1 MSRRFL
7 IDTDTASDDA
17 VALVMAL
24 RHPAIIV
31 EAITVVAGNVPLD
44 LGVQNALYTVEICGS
59 NVPVYAGAAAP
70 IMHELHT
77 AQNVH
82 GTDGMGDIGLPLT
95 GRKPAGTDAARVI
108 VDAARSYPHELTVV
122 TLGPLTNLALA
133 LLAAPDIVP
142 LISRVVMMGGTGQGP
157 GNVTPAA
164 EFNIWCDP
172 DAADVVFRSGLS
184 LEMVG
189 WDISRVYATISEV
202 ESAQLRR
209 LGPIGEFCTDIQRV
223 LIEFC
228 REVTQLS
235 GYDLPDPI
243 AMSIAID
250 PTIATDVRTLFVT
263 VETKGTRT
271 VGETVVDHLGVCK
284 QPGNVKVVLAAS
296 RERFVEMLTAAMTP

>member
-1 MSRRFL
+1 MSGRFL

-24 RHPAIIV
+24 RHPAVEI

-44 LGVQNALYTVEICGS
+44 LGVQNALYTVEICGAD
-59 NVPVYAGAAAP
+59 VPVYAGAAAP
-70 IMHELHT
+70 MMRELHT

-82 GTDGMGDIGLPLT
+82 GADGMGDIGLPLR
-95 GRKPAGTDAARVI
+95 GRQPAGIDAARVI
-108 VDAARSYPHELTVV
+108 IDTARNHPGDLTIV

-133 LLAAPDIVP
+133 VLAAPDIVP
-142 LISRVVMMGGTGQGP
+142 LVSRVVMMGGTGQGP

-172 DAADVVFRSGLS
+172 EAADVVFRSGLP

-189 WDISRVYATISEV
+189 WDISRTYATISEA
-202 ESAQLRR
+202 ESAEFRQ
-209 LGPIGEFCTDIQRV
+209 LGPIGEFCTDIQKV
-223 LIEFC
+223 LLEFC
-228 REVTQLS
+228 RDVTHLA

-243 AMSIAID
+243 AMAIAID
-250 PTIATDVRTLFVT
+250 PTVGTDVRDLFVT
-263 VETKGTRT
+263 VETTGIRT
-271 VGETVVDHLGVCK
+271 VGETVVDHLGVCG
-284 QPGNVKVVLAAS
+284 QTGNVKVVLAAS

>member
-24 RHPAIIV
+24 RHPDIVV
-31 EAITVVAGNVPLD
+31 EAITVVAGNVPVE
-44 LGVQNALYTVEICGS
+44 LGVQNALYTVEICDA
-59 NVPVYAGAAAP
+59 NVPVHAGAAAP
-70 IMHELHT
+70 MMRELHT

-82 GTDGMGDIGLPLT
+82 GADGMGDIGLPLT
-95 GRKPAGTDAARVI
+95 GRRPAGIDAARVI
-108 VDAARSYPHELTVV
+108 VDLARKYPGELTIV

-133 LLAAPDIVP
+133 VLAAPDIVP
-142 LISRVVMMGGTGQGP
+142 LVSRVVMMGGTGQGP

-172 DAADVVFRSGLS
+172 EAADVVFRSDLP

-189 WDISRVYATISEV
+189 WDISRVYATISEA
-202 ESAQLRR
+202 ESAEFRR
-209 LGPIGEFCTDIQRV
+209 LGPIGEFCTDIQKV
-223 LIEFC
+223 LLEFC
-228 REVTQLS
+228 RQVTHLP

-243 AMSIAID
+243 AMAVAID
-250 PTIATDVRTLFVT
+250 PTIGTDVRELFVT
-263 VETKGTRT
+263 VETTGTRT
-271 VGETVVDHLGVCK
+271 LGETVVDHLGVCQ